1 MINHFKSTAGRASRR
16 RTASRQPSTGL
27 ATLHSRER
35 RTEIQPAFDFP
46 WLLGVLDHL
55 SEPLT
60 RFPE

>member
-16 RTASRQPSTGL
+16 QTASRRPSPGL
-27 ATLHSRER
+27 VTVHPRER
-35 RTEIQPAFDFP
+35 RAEIQPAFDFP